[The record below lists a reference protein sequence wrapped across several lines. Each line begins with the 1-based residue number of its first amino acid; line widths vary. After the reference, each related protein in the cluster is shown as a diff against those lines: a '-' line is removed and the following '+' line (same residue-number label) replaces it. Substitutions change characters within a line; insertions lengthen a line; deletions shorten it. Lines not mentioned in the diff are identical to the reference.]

1 MLRAFRYRTH
11 GPAESV
17 AADRLAPEP
26 GSLLWI
32 EATDITADDFA
43 LIEQQ
48 LRLDSLAMEDL
59 SQGHRR
65 SKLVEYEDHWHV
77 ALYDCVLK
85 GTEFDHRELDV
96 VFGPGWILT
105 THHHEEDSVLV
116 EVRHRY
122 DRQRH
127 EHESLDEGFALWAV
141 LDVIVDR
148 WFEVSDAIDDQLD
161 DAESA
166 VFDAHGE
173 QLPQGVFALRRALV
187 SFRRIVSPTREV
199 VAALARRDVEMIG
212 DAALSHLRDVNDH
225 VIRVLELI
233 EAQREVLA
241 ALIEAQLSIASNR
254 MNRVMKATS
263 SWGAIL
269 VMNTLIAGI
278 YGMNFRHMPELDWRL
293 GYPLSL
299 TLMVVVT
306 FGGYRLFKRR
316 DWL

>member
-1 MLRAFRYRTH
+1 MLRAVRYRTT
-11 GPAESV
+11 GPVESV
-17 AADRLAPEP
+17 PIDRLAPEP
-26 GSLLWI
+26 ETLLWI
-32 EATDITADDFA
+32 EALDLTADEFG
-43 LIEQQ
+43 LIERQ
-48 LRLDSLAMEDL
+48 LRLDSLAIEDL
-59 SQGHRR
+59 SEGHRR

-77 ALYDCVLK
+77 ALYDCVLT
-85 GTEFDHRELDV
+85 GTHLDHRELDV
-96 VFGPGWILT
+96 IFGSGWILT
-105 THHHEEDSVLV
+105 ASHHQDDTLLA

-148 WFEVSDAIDDQLD
+148 WFEVSEAIDEQLD
-161 DAESA
+161 DAESI
-166 VFDAHGE
+166 VFDGLGD

-187 SFRRIVSPTREV
+187 SFRRIASPTREV
-199 VAALARRDVEMIG
+199 VAALVRRDVDMIG

-241 ALIEAQLSIASNR
+241 ALLEAQQSIASNR
-254 MNRVMKATS
+254 MNKVMKATS

-269 VMNTLIAGI
+269 VLNTLIAGI

-299 TLMVVVT
+299 ALMIAVT